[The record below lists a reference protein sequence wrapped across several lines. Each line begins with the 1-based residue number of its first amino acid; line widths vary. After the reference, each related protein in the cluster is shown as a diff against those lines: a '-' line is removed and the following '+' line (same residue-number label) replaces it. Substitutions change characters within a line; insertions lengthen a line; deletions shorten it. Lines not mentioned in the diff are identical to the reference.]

1 MATAALLRSLRR
13 RDVASSPLSS
23 YRCLTNNVNPK
34 WTSNPS
40 QNWAGLSRAFSAKP
54 TCGDV
59 FGIDLGTA
67 NPCAAVMEG
76 KNPKVFENAEGCRI
90 TPSAVTFTPKIV
102 AGIFGKS
109 LSKGV
114 NPVEAVAV
122 GAAIQGGILRRD
134 VKKLRPLDVAPLS
147 LGIKTRVF
155 STGTDN
161 KTQVAGVPPTPRGMP
176 QIEVISDTNQLNTS
190 HILRPLSPHLPIYKP
205 QVDATFSIVNRISA
219 AFLSAIVL
227 SFCLICLKAGSICFS
242 YYNFY
247 QFLFYSSKLILPA
260 IDITAGLAL
269 AYHLFYGVRHLL
281 H

>member
-1 MATAALLRSLRR
+1 MPVLVSMQPSICDICLFYLPLCPVILLWF
-13 RDVASSPLSS
+13 
-23 YRCLTNNVNPK
+23 N
-34 WTSNPS
+34 
-40 QNWAGLSRAFSAKP
+40 F
-54 TCGDV
+54 
-59 FGIDLGTA
+59 LG
-67 NPCAAVMEG
+67 P
-76 KNPKVFENAEGCRI
+76 
-90 TPSAVTFTPKIV
+90 
-102 AGIFGKS
+102 
-109 LSKGV
+109 
-114 NPVEAVAV
+114 
-122 GAAIQGGILRRD
+122 Q
-134 VKKLRPLDVAPLS
+134 
-147 LGIKTRVF
+147 VF

-161 KTQVAGVPPTPRGMP
+161 KTQVAGIPPTPRGMP
-176 QIEVISDTNQLNTS
+176 QIEVTSDTNQPKNL

-281 H
+281 HWRISL